1 MQLDFALGFIWF
13 IAFLFSTTVHE
24 AMHALA
30 AWRLGDPTAYNGGQ
44 VSLSPAPHV
53 SREPVGM
60 LIVPLVTSLT
70 QGWAIGWASCPYDPQ
85 WAERYP
91 KRAALM
97 AAAGPFG
104 NFLIAFAAF
113 AILRGGLSLGWF
125 VAPESVSLDSI
136 VELAK
141 GPSYVTTMISVLLIQ
156 NVFLGTFNL
165 LPLPP
170 LDGSAVLGG
179 LLPERHAIAV
189 REFSSNGMMSMV
201 GLLVAW
207 QVFPAV
213 TDPLFSLVL
222 RVVYPAASYS

>member
-1 MQLDFALGFIWF
+1 MHVDFALGFIWF
-13 IAFLFSTTVHE
+13 VAFLFSTTVHE

-60 LIVPLVTSLT
+60 LIVPLITSLT
-70 QGWAIGWASCPYDPQ
+70 QGWTIGWASCPYDRH

-97 AAAGPFG
+97 AAAGPCG

-113 AILRGGLSLGWF
+113 VILRSGLSLGWF
-125 VAPESVSLDSI
+125 VAPETVSLGSI
-136 VELAK
+136 VELVK

-170 LDGSAVLGG
+170 LDGSAIVER
-179 LLPERHAIAV
+179 LLPARWWPNWLKFRQYAMGV
-189 REFSSNGMMSMV
+189 L
-201 GLLVAW
+201 LLVLFLAPARYSFGRIF
-207 QVFPAV
+207 FP
-213 TDPLFSLVL
+213 VL
-222 RVVYPAASYS
+222 TFWDQHFLG

>member
-1 MQLDFALGFIWF
+1 MQVDFAQGFVWF
-13 IAFLFSTTVHE
+13 VAFLFSTTVHE

-44 VSLSPAPHV
+44 VTLSPAPHV

-60 LIVPLVTSLT
+60 LIVPLITSLT
-70 QGWAIGWASCPYDPQ
+70 QGWTIGWASCPYDPV

-91 KRAALM
+91 RRAALM

-104 NFLIAFAAF
+104 NFLIALAAF
-113 AILRGGLSLGWF
+113 VILRSGLSLGWF

-136 VELAK
+136 VELAR

-170 LDGSAVLGG
+170 LDGSAVLSG
-179 LLPERHAIAV
+179 LLPERHAVAV
-189 REFSSNGMMSMV
+189 REFSSNGMMSMM

-222 RVVYPAASYS
+222 RLVYPDASYS